1 VVLYNV
7 TSLYKVFAIF
17 DFRTTVVTVEVTD
30 IYYLVVMIKILYS
43 SSLVRYKRILFFVQY

>member
-30 IYYLVVMIKILYS
+30 IYYLVVMIQILYS